1 MCVCVCVCVCVCTSQ
16 SERGNTFFVSV
27 FLFLSVSHLSNAKN
41 STSYIRQ
48 NHRECNTSGR
58 CRDLF
63 ADHFHTFLLGSLT
76 NLFFFSLTYYPTSS
90 IFFFFLPF
98 LDMSSRTLSRR
109 VTAASPKGWGTSVC
123 KCQPL
128 LNMSAT
134 LADKTVALFTR
145 HKDGGLTPYSRGFW
159 TWHNSRDH
167 KARVR
172 LLWPTEV
179 TKQKWHSMHCLKKK
193 QKKQKQCTQPQG
205 SEFHTY
211 SLFSQNTTVSRIKW
225 PLTKT
230 ALAQTT
236 CVRSEF

>member
-1 MCVCVCVCVCVCTSQ
+1 MQGLVC
-16 SERGNTFFVSV
+16 GPF
-27 FLFLSVSHLSNAKN
+27 SHIF
-41 STSYIRQ
+41 TW
-48 NHRECNTSGR
+48 
-58 CRDLF
+58 
-63 ADHFHTFLLGSLT
+63 LT
-76 NLFFFSLTYYPTSS
+76 DKSFLFFFNLLSYKQY
-90 IFFFFLPF
+90 FFFFLPF
-98 LDMSSRTLSRR
+98 LDMSSRTLSCR

-193 QKKQKQCTQPQG
+193 TKK
-205 SEFHTY
+205 
-211 SLFSQNTTVSRIKW
+211 
-225 PLTKT
+225 TKT
-230 ALAQTT
+230 MYPATRIWVPHIFLIL
-236 CVRSEF
+236 SKHYS